1 MFFEALVH
9 SPWTCLPLMEAQ
21 NECRHHGF
29 KQRSPSKLV
38 INSQDGKEVRD
49 RVMTTAGEG
58 QNQEWEDIQRE
69 QRDDIKS
76 HRGLAHF
83 TIPLLNTAIYLI
95 SAKVCVWVCVG
106 IGERGEPE
114 IWCDQ
119 RPVMKGQ
126 SVVALL
132 CGGWKDE
139 RNKPWERKLFR
150 WVND

>member
-1 MFFEALVH
+1 MFFEAPVH

-21 NECRHHGF
+21 NECRRHGF

-38 INSQDGKEVRD
+38 INSKDGKKVRD

-83 TIPLLNTAIYLI
+83 TIPLLNAAVYLI

-106 IGERGEPE
+106 YKRKRRTRDMTHELMWPKTSNERTVCSS
-114 IWCDQ
+114 II
-119 RPVMKGQ
+119 M
-126 SVVALL
+126 
-132 CGGWKDE
+132 GWME
-139 RNKPWERKLFR
+139 EWEEQAMR
-150 WVND
+150 